1 LLDESP
7 PGDPADIQ
15 PRRYTVDEPHSEGFE
30 YAMSYPLVRAI
41 FHRRSR
47 RICKGIQQVNAGEH
61 SYQSREKPQPLTPLE
76 EAMLIAVVGVTGMNL
91 PDRPF
96 QDNGQPPQPILG
108 TPNLSFTGRA
118 AGSTDNSQPT
128 SFFLINDSGTYFL
141 RRLKPEE
148 VKPEAP
154 PTPEEMIRR
163 AELAKVRVRD
173 ERLDFPR
180 NFPYYLDSNR
190 LLSNIEGS
198 TILLPIVDMT
208 RQYINALMYVLTEP
222 AGYRPALVDDRNFY
236 LPAGVRKWIRSGF
249 LNKDLKISLG
259 ALGTMRTQIE
269 AELLLQNLML
279 TLQVMGLGGWIHA
292 AIGPPYLLGH
302 PYFAK
307 ETKGLAFRH
316 VIPRAFFPLE
326 LLRWGSVLPI
336 LRANPV
342 GLDGVIETMCPPYY
356 KDMSAAVDAVIAEKR
371 ALYGDRAFFGKA
383 FKTRG
388 DLFCGEVPFY
398 EPEVIECTKDICNY
412 IYNTHGR
419 FPAHVDAIYVP
430 GIWIQAHHLDL
441 AYYDQLFQDGYTE
454 TQARHQERWHGN
466 GQVPPAGAT

>member
-1 LLDESP
+1 MDDLSS
-7 PGDPADIQ
+7 Q
-15 PRRYTVDEPHSEGFE
+15 GFQ
-30 YAMSYPLVRAI
+30 YAMDYPLVRAI

-47 RICKGIQQVNAGEH
+47 RICKGIHEVNAGSH
-61 SYQSREKPQPLTPLE
+61 SYRSREKPQPLTALE
-76 EAMLIAVVGVTGMNL
+76 EAMLIAVVGVTGINL

-96 QDNGQPPQPILG
+96 QDDGQPPQPILG
-108 TPNLSFTGRA
+108 TPNMSFTGRA

-141 RRLKPEE
+141 RRLTADEA
-148 VKPEAP
+148 KPEAP

-163 AELAKVRVRD
+163 AELSKVRVLD
-173 ERLDFPR
+173 KRLEFPR
-180 NFPYYLDSNR
+180 HFPYYLDSNR
-190 LLSNIEGS
+190 FLSNLEGS

-208 RQYINALMYVLTEP
+208 RQYINALMYLLTEP
-222 AGYRPALVDDRNFY
+222 DGYRPTIVDDRNFY
-236 LPAGVRKWIRSGF
+236 LPAGVRRWIRSGF
-249 LNKDLKISLG
+249 LSKDLKLSLG

-316 VIPRAFFPLE
+316 VIPLSFFLLE
-326 LLRWGSVLPI
+326 LLRWGSILPI

-342 GLDGVIETMCPPYY
+342 GLDGVIEAMCPPYY
-356 KDMSAAVDAVIAEKR
+356 KDMNTAVDAVIAEKR
-371 ALYGDRAFFGKA
+371 RLYGDQAFFDKT
-383 FKTRG
+383 FKTQG
-388 DLFCGEVPFY
+388 DRFRSEVPFY
-398 EPEVIECTKDICNY
+398 KPEVIECTKDICNY

-430 GIWIQAHHLDL
+430 GVWIQAHHLDL
-441 AYYDQLFQDGYTE
+441 AYYDQLFGDGYTE
-454 TQARHQERWHGN
+454 TQARHQERWHG
-466 GQVPPAGAT
+466 GGRAPPAG

>member
-1 LLDESP
+1 MDAN
-7 PGDPADIQ
+7 GD
-15 PRRYTVDEPHSEGFE
+15 GFE
-30 YAMSYPLVRAI
+30 YAMNYPLIRAI

-47 RICKGIQQVNAGEH
+47 RICKGIHDVNAGGH
-61 SYQSREKPQPLTPLE
+61 SYHSSEKPQPLSPLE
-76 EAMLIAVVGVTGMNL
+76 EAMLIAVVGVTGINL

-96 QDNGQPPQPILG
+96 QDDGRPPQPILG

-128 SFFLINDSGTYFL
+128 SFFLINDSGTYLL
-141 RRLKPEE
+141 RRLTPDE
-148 VKPEAP
+148 VKPESP

-163 AELAKVRVRD
+163 AELSKVRVLD
-173 ERLDFPR
+173 KRLDFPR
-180 NFPYYLDSNR
+180 HFPYYLDSNR
-190 LLSNIEGS
+190 FLSNIEGS

-222 AGYRPALVDDRNFY
+222 AGNRPTIVDDRNFY
-236 LPAGVRKWIRSGF
+236 LPAGVRRWVKSGF

-259 ALGTMRTQIE
+259 ALGPMRTQIE

-316 VIPRAFFPLE
+316 VIPRSFFLLE

-342 GLDGVIETMCPPYY
+342 GLDGVIQAMCPPYY

-371 ALYGDRAFFGKA
+371 RLYDDRAFFAKA
-383 FKTRG
+383 FKSRG
-388 DLFCGEVPFY
+388 DQFCSEVPFY

-441 AYYDQLFQDGYTE
+441 AYYDQLFQGGYTE
-454 TQARHQERWHGN
+454 TQARHQERWHGAR
-466 GQVPPAGAT
+466 PAGAEAGELVAQPAGVGSESVL